1 MAKTLKVEII
11 GEAKGLSRELKSA
24 SAETEGF
31 GAKLGAMAGPAAA
44 GAAAIGIGLVTEGL
58 TKSVEAAMAEQEQ
71 MAKLGAAFKASG
83 LNVNDYKGRIDE
95 AESSGRKLGFTN
107 EDTIASMAKLIIPT
121 KNVGVATK
129 DLGVAMD
136 LARFK
141 HIDLSSA
148 SQILA
153 QAMTGSQR
161 AVKQLGITIPPVT
174 TAEDALKRAHVDT
187 KTAAGA
193 AEMAHAKY
201 VDKLRTGNEII
212 DAVSQKVK
220 GQSRAYAQTAAG
232 GMAAFSAQI
241 DNLEVKLGNKLLPVL
256 TKVIAFINA
265 NFPTIEATVTAV
277 MDAVGTAIDMV
288 KPYIEGLMR
297 VIKGMVELVK
307 GLATGDWSMAWKGI
321 KDIAVGYI
329 TAVKALV
336 MIQVKLLVTEVTIAW
351 NALKTVTTPAWN
363 AIKTAVTTAATAAKT
378 AATTAFN
385 AAKTAVTTASNAAK
399 TAATTAL
406 NAMKTAVMTAVNA
419 LKTAA
424 TTAWNGIASAVSGAA
439 GRIKGVING
448 IASVVRGLAGA
459 FESAWNTISSIVSK
473 IKGAV
478 SDAKSAISSLP
489 GGGLVSSALSHFEQ
503 GGLVPRFQHGG
514 LAPGEIP
521 AVLHRGEYVI
531 SASAVQAIGAPVLDS
546 LNALTPTRRASAV
559 VGVGAITGGDGT
571 HIHFHGGTFIGGNP
585 AGVARALA
593 PAITRQ
599 LNQSSRR
606 VGI

>member
-1 MAKTLKVEII
+1 MAKSLKVEII
-11 GEAKGLSRELKSA
+11 GEAKGLSRELKTA

-220 GQSRAYAQTAAG
+220 GQSQAYAQTAAG

-385 AAKTAVTTASNAAK
+385 A
-399 TAATTAL
+399 L
-406 NAMKTAVMTAVNA
+406 KTAVMTAVNA

-531 SASAVQAIGAPVLDS
+531 SAS
-546 LNALTPTRRASAV
+546 
-559 VGVGAITGGDGT
+559 
-571 HIHFHGGTFIGGNP
+571 
-585 AGVARALA
+585 
-593 PAITRQ
+593 
-599 LNQSSRR
+599 
-606 VGI
+606 